1 MDFDTFLKKD
11 AQKSLLRIAVA
22 LEMSNALHIA
32 KEALEHGVIDEDRYK
47 DVLSKCNDLIGDMA
61 TISL

>member
-22 LEMSNALHIA
+22 LEMSNTLHIA
-32 KEALEHGVIDEDRYK
+32 KEALKHGVVDEERYK
-47 DVLSKCNDLIGDMA
+47 DILSKCVDIMGDMEI
-61 TISL
+61 ISL